1 MAVKSNMW
9 TRRGGVKPV
18 YNLMGVT
25 DLRQF
30 VQGIDPWVQRRLI
43 HRTMEQSCKVMVE
56 QAKNNIVSND
66 SVDTGALKKSMGLV
80 IREYPKSRHITAV
93 IGPRIMSFVRGKTG
107 RARSAKSS
115 DKSQGMIKPFK
126 YAHLVEFG
134 HYSAAATGV
143 SVADG
148 TKGTSRRKHTFPTRS
163 FIQGKPFLRPAYE
176 SSKAFVE
183 ARVMAAFKE
192 ALQREVARMAKK
204 LNKMVKL
211 AA

>member
-1 MAVKSNMW
+1 M
-9 TRRGGVKPV
+9 VKPT

-43 HRTMEQSCKVMVE
+43 HRTMEQSCKVMVQ
-56 QAKNNIVSND
+56 QAKNNIVAND

-80 IREYPKSRHITAV
+80 IREYPKTRNITAV
-93 IGPRIMSFVRGKTG
+93 IGPRVMSFVRGKTG

-134 HYSAAATGV
+134 HMQTKGEVAPAFTKGV
-143 SVADG
+143 SNTEKHKTRRNGQAMDKSFVA
-148 TKGTSRRKHTFPTRS
+148 
-163 FIQGKPFLRPAYE
+163 GKPFLRPAYE
-176 SSKAFVE
+176 SSRPFVE
-183 ARVMAAFKE
+183 ARVLEAFKE
-192 ALQREVARMAKK
+192 AVEREAARMARK
-204 LNKMVKL
+204 LNKIVKL
-211 AA
+211 IA